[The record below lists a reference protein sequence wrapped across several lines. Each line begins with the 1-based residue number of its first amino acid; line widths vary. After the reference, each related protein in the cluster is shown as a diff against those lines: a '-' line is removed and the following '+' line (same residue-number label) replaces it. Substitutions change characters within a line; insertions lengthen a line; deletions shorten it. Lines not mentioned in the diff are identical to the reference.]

1 MEQTLLYIGCKRMIT
16 ALDASSG
23 SVVWEHKLPGVF
35 GTYLT
40 LMVQGGVL
48 YASRQGVV
56 YAIDALTGEPLW
68 QSAVAGGKNVPMM
81 MATSSGASADMQ
93 QQLAHKQQFDV
104 TVAQGAQ
111 GGVGA

>member
-1 MEQTLLYIGCKRMIT
+1 MASGLLYVGVKRLIT
-16 ALDASSG
+16 ALDRASG
-23 SVVWEHKLPGVF
+23 QVVWEHKLPGVF
-35 GTYLT
+35 GSYLT
-40 LMVQGGVL
+40 LLVDDGVL

-56 YAIDALTGEPLW
+56 YALDAQTGDPLW
-68 QSAVAGGKNVPMM
+68 QSAVQGGKNVPMM

-93 QQLAHKQQFDV
+93 QQLLHKQQFDV